1 MGALPIR
8 GRRGARPQGARR
20 PWRIVARTL
29 DDLAA
34 LSGVSRSTVSRVING
49 GPASERAR
57 QQVMAALA
65 QTGFRPNV
73 AARMLAS
80 GRSGVVGVVIH
91 LSPSLLFQ
99 DPYFGRLLQGIA
111 DALAERSLGMMLWL
125 GNRSREENLDR
136 ILSMR
141 LLDGAIVTA
150 NELDDPLVDGML
162 ASSLPTVLVGHRS
175 DDVTASFVSID
186 DVAAAEHVV
195 SHIASIGRSRIGHIS
210 GTRGT
215 IAAEDRIEGY
225 RRALER
231 AALDPRGF
239 VVDGD
244 FNEPSGARAAATL
257 LDMGVDAI
265 FCANDATALGALDAI
280 RERGL
285 RVPDDVAL
293 AGFDDLAFAAHTDP
307 PLTTVRQG
315 IQRQGTY
322 AARALF
328 DLLAHPDGGPR
339 RIVLP
344 TELVIRRSTVG
355 GGAADAAAPSGARA
369 ADT

>member
-1 MGALPIR
+1 MGSEEVLAD
-8 GRRGARPQGARR
+8 
-20 PWRIVARTL
+20 VARTL

-49 GPASERAR
+49 GPSSERAR
-57 QQVMAALA
+57 RRVMAALEE
-65 QTGFRPNV
+65 TGYRPNL
-73 AARMLAS
+73 AARTLAS

-111 DALAERSLGMMLWL
+111 DALAEHSLGMMLWL
-125 GNRSREENLDR
+125 GNRTREENLER

-150 NELDDPLVDGML
+150 HEVDDPLVDGLL
-162 ASSLPTVLVGHRS
+162 ASSLPIVLLGHRR
-175 DDVTASFVSID
+175 DDVTASYVSID

-195 SHIASIGRSRIGHIS
+195 GHMVDTGRTRIGHIS

-215 IAAEDRIEGY
+215 VAAEDRIAGY
-225 RRALER
+225 RRALQR
-231 AALDPRGF
+231 AGLDPDGLI
-239 VVDGD
+239 VDGD
-244 FNEPSGARAAATL
+244 FNEPSGTRGATAL
-257 LDMGVDAI
+257 LDQGVDAI
-265 FCANDATALGALDAI
+265 FGANDATALGALRTI
-280 RERGL
+280 QERGL
-285 RVPDDVAL
+285 RVPQDIAV
-293 AGFDDLAFAAHTDP
+293 AGFDDLEFASRTDP

-315 IQRQGTY
+315 IQMQGTY

-355 GGAADAAAPSGARA
+355 DASGADAWPAGDRA
-369 ADT
+369 GVA

>member
-1 MGALPIR
+1 M
-8 GRRGARPQGARR
+8 
-20 PWRIVARTL
+20 ARTL

-49 GPASERAR
+49 GPTSERAR
-57 QQVMAALA
+57 RQVTAALEA
-65 QTGFRPNV
+65 TGYRPNV

-80 GRSGVVGVVIH
+80 SGRSGVVGVVVH

-111 DALAERSLGMMLWL
+111 DVLAERSLGMMLWL

-150 NELDDPLVDGML
+150 NELDDPLVDGLL
-162 ASSLPTVLVGHRS
+162 ASSLPTVLVGHRRE
-175 DDVTASFVSID
+175 DVTASYVSID
-186 DVAAAEHVV
+186 DAAAADHVV
-195 SHIASIGRSRIGHIS
+195 SHMVAMGRTRIGHIS
-210 GTRGT
+210 GTRRT
-215 IAAEDRIEGY
+215 VAAEDRIAGY
-225 RRALER
+225 QRALAR
-231 AALDPRGF
+231 AGLDPQGH

-244 FNEPSGARAAATL
+244 FNEQSGVRVAGAL
-257 LDMGVDAI
+257 LDAGVDAI
-265 FCANDATALGALDAI
+265 FCANDSTALGALRVV

-285 RVPDDVAL
+285 RVPEDVAI
-293 AGFDDLAFAAHTDP
+293 AGFDDLEFAARTDP

-315 IQRQGTY
+315 IQTQGTY
-322 AARALF
+322 AGRALF
-328 DLLAHPDGGPR
+328 DLIAHPDSGPR

-344 TELVIRRSTVG
+344 TELIVRRSTAG
-355 GGAADAAAPSGARA
+355 DASDPDARA
-369 ADT
+369 VPPVATER

>member
-1 MGALPIR
+1 M
-8 GRRGARPQGARR
+8 
-20 PWRIVARTL
+20 ARTL

-57 QQVMAALA
+57 RQVMAALS
-65 QTGFRPNV
+65 QTGYRPNL
-73 AARMLAS
+73 AARTLAS

-141 LLDGAIVTA
+141 ILDGAIVTT
-150 NELDDPLVDGML
+150 NELEDPLVDGLL
-162 ASSLPTVLVGHRS
+162 ASSLPIVLVGHRR
-175 DDVTASFVSID
+175 DDVTASYVSID
-186 DVAAAEHVV
+186 DVAAADHVV
-195 SHIASIGRSRIGHIS
+195 SHILSTGRTRIGHIS

-215 IAAEDRIEGY
+215 VAAEDRIAGY
-225 RRALER
+225 RQALRRAG
-231 AALDPRGF
+231 LDPEGI

-244 FNEPSGARAAATL
+244 FNEPSGARCAATL
-257 LDMGVDAI
+257 LDAGVDAI
-265 FCANDATALGALDAI
+265 FAANDATALGALRTI

-285 RVPDDVAL
+285 RVPEDIAL
-293 AGFDDLAFAAHTDP
+293 AGFDDLEFAAHMDP

-315 IQRQGTY
+315 IQTQGIY
-322 AARALF
+322 AGRALF
-328 DLLAHPDGGPR
+328 DLLAHPEGGPR

-355 GGAADAAAPSGARA
+355 DATDREPAGDAPVTAGP
-369 ADT
+369 

>member
-1 MGALPIR
+1 
-8 GRRGARPQGARR
+8 
-20 PWRIVARTL
+20 VARTL

-49 GPASERAR
+49 GSTSARAR

-73 AARMLAS
+73 AARTLAS

-91 LSPSLLFQ
+91 LPPSLLFQ

-111 DALAERSLGMMLWL
+111 DALAEHSLGMMLWL

-150 NELDDPLVDGML
+150 HDLDDPLVDGML
-162 ASSLPTVLVGHRS
+162 ASALPTVLVGHRR
-175 DDVTASFVSID
+175 DDVTASYVSID
-186 DVAAAEHVV
+186 DVAAADHVV
-195 SHIASIGRSRIGHIS
+195 SHIIDTGHTRIGHIS

-215 IAAEDRIEGY
+215 VAAEDRITGY
-225 RRALER
+225 RRALQR
-231 AALDPRGF
+231 AGLAPEGV

-244 FNEPSGARAAATL
+244 FDEPSGARGAALL
-257 LDMGVDAI
+257 LDAGVDAI
-265 FCANDATALGALDAI
+265 FGANDATALGALRVV
-280 RERGL
+280 RERDL
-285 RVPDDVAL
+285 RVPQDIAI
-293 AGFDDLAFAAHTDP
+293 AGFDDLQFASRTDP

-315 IQRQGTY
+315 IQTQGVY

-355 GGAADAAAPSGARA
+355 DASDPDAVGVRVEAAG
-369 ADT
+369 T

>member
-1 MGALPIR
+1 
-8 GRRGARPQGARR
+8 
-20 PWRIVARTL
+20 L

-49 GPASERAR
+49 GSTSERAR
-57 QQVMAALA
+57 RQVMAALA
-65 QTGFRPNV
+65 ETGFRPNV

-80 GRSGVVGVVIH
+80 GRSGVMGVVTH

-162 ASSLPTVLVGHRS
+162 ASTLPTVLVGHRS
-175 DDVTASFVSID
+175 DDVTASYVSID

-195 SHIASIGRSRIGHIS
+195 SHIASIGRTRIGHIS

-231 AALDPRGF
+231 AGLDPRGF

-244 FNEPSGARAAATL
+244 FNEPSGALAAATL
-257 LDMGVDAI
+257 LDMRVDAI
-265 FCANDATALGALDAI
+265 FCANDATALGALRTI
-280 RERGL
+280 HERGL
-285 RVPDDVAL
+285 RVPEDVAV
-293 AGFDDLAFAAHTDP
+293 AGFDDLGFAAQADP

-315 IQRQGTY
+315 IQTQGTY
-322 AARALF
+322 AVRALF

-355 GGAADAAAPSGARA
+355 GASDADLSPTATGAAD
-369 ADT
+369 T